1 MWTNA
6 LGGRREGSTK
16 IPRLTTQI
24 VPFSRSSSPV
34 LLEEY
39 NIIGRHLLHE
49 VPLSEQSSHPEL
61 TPLQMTHILFN
72 TIDAQTRDRNGVLR
86 VAYMHEQ
93 SLRLA
98 RSDPALSRRNAD
110 NYACFAMAAYY
121 PRGCWSFD
129 PDRMIGSC
137 RVRDELKV

>member
-16 IPRLTTQI
+16 IPRLATQI
-24 VPFSRSSSPV
+24 APSSRSSSTV

-39 NIIGRHLLHE
+39 NVIGRHLLHE
-49 VPLSEQSSHPEL
+49 
-61 TPLQMTHILFN
+61 MTHILFN

-98 RSDPALSRRNAD
+98 RSDPALARRNAD
-110 NYACFAMAAYY
+110 SYACFAMAAYY

-129 PDRMIGSC
+129 PDRVIGSC